1 MPLRYD
7 IKPPRPYR
15 VGDFVLT
22 PTGRVARVL
31 GYLGEDRVDLRY
43 TDAVSTGRAD
53 EVALPVTLVRPYQ

>member
-31 GYLGEDRVDLRY
+31 GYLGDDRIDLRY
-43 TDAVSTGRAD
+43 CDSVSTAHAN
-53 EVALPVTLVRPYQ
+53 EVSLPVRLVRPYQ